1 MNANQRDGAAVIE
14 PNDLPDPMPPR
25 RVASPPAPPRL
36 GRIVFVAALVVG
48 AVFVAGLVPR
58 MREHK
63 QVLHESKELAIPSV
77 TLVSPQPGKAGV
89 PLALSGELKA
99 VSETPLVARVAGYV
113 KSWNADIG
121 AKVNAGDVLAELD
134 TPEINQDLAKAKA
147 DLHQAEAAQALSE
160 LTARRWKEMLQAKT
174 VSSQEADEKAADLK
188 LKQATVDGARATV
201 QRLTEWVAFGKITA
215 PFAGTVTARHLD
227 VGQLVNIDVKEEL
240 YRLAQTDH
248 LRVYVRI
255 PQSYARS
262 ATVGLTVELTVPEL
276 PGRKFDAKI
285 VRNAGAFDAASRT
298 LLTELEVDN
307 TKGELFA
314 GSYAQ
319 VRLIGAQPDAPLT
332 APANTL
338 LFRPEGPVVALVT
351 ADNKVSIRKVELG
364 RDFGLTVEFLGG
376 VTAADH
382 LVLNPPD
389 SLVDGIE
396 VKPVTPA
403 AAPPAAK

>member
-1 MNANQRDGAAVIE
+1 MNANHRDGAAVIE

-25 RVASPPAPPRL
+25 RVAAPPSPPRL
-36 GRIVFVAALVVG
+36 GRIVFFAGLIVI

-58 MREHK
+58 LKERA
-63 QVLHESKELAIPSV
+63 QVRLESQELAVPTV
-77 TLVSPQPGKAGV
+77 TLVSPQPGKAGQ

-99 VSETPLVARVAGYV
+99 VAETPLFARVGGYV
-113 KSWNADIG
+113 KAWHADIG
-121 AKVNAGDVLAELD
+121 AKVQAGDVLAELD
-134 TPEINQDLAKAKA
+134 TPEISQDLAKAQA
-147 DLHQAEAAQALSE
+147 DLNQADAAEALAQ

-174 VSSQEADEKAADLK
+174 VSPQEADEKAADLK
-188 LKQATVDGARATV
+188 LKQATVEGARATV

-227 VGQLVNIDVKEEL
+227 VGQLVNTDVKEEL

-248 LRVYVRI
+248 LRAYVRV

-262 ATVGLTVELTVPEL
+262 AITGLTVELTVPEL
-276 PGRKFDAKI
+276 PGRKFEAKI
-285 VRNAGAFDAASRT
+285 VRNAGAFDASSRT

-307 TKGELFA
+307 TKGELYA

-319 VRLIGAQPDAPLT
+319 VRLVGAQPDAVLT
-332 APANTL
+332 APSNTL

-376 VTAADH
+376 VTANDH

-389 SLVDGIE
+389 SLVDGIQ
-396 VKPVTPA
+396 VKPVDAPA
-403 AAPPAAK
+403 TPPAAK